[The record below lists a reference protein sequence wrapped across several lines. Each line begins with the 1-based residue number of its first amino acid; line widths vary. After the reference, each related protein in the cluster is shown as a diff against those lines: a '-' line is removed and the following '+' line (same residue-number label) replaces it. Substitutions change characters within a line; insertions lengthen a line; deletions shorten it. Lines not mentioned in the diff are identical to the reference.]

1 MNKKIKTIIV
11 TGPTASGKTSLAVE
25 LARKFNGE
33 IISADSRQ
41 VYKGLDL
48 GTGKDLVDYAAIGD
62 KEAVKY
68 HLIDN
73 VDINE
78 EYNLLRFCKDCA
90 NAVHDI
96 ASRGKLPI
104 ICGGTPLYI
113 NAIID
118 GYKLPGAP
126 PDAEERKK
134 LRAKSCD
141 ELATILKEQYP
152 ETAKYFRDWLNVN
165 RLARAIEKSAVSE
178 NKIKPIVDDLD
189 YIMVAPFY
197 HRKVLHK
204 RVEKRLDERLNEGMI
219 EEVEGLHKNGATW
232 EWLDFLGLE
241 YRYVSAY
248 LQEKMTKQE
257 MRDQLLIKIRQFVKR
272 QDIWFRKMEREDKDI
287 YWLPEEDLKKA
298 ISLIDLFLN
307 DKKLPKIEIRI
318 KDIKYH

>member
-1 MNKKIKTIIV
+1 MNEKIKTIII
-11 TGPTASGKTSLAVE
+11 TGPTASGKTGLAVE
-25 LARKFNGE
+25 LARKFDGE

-48 GTGKDLVDYAAIGD
+48 GTGKDLEDYVADGD
-62 KEAVKY
+62 KKAIKY

-73 VDINE
+73 VDLNE

-90 NAVHDI
+90 QAVHDV

-134 LRAKSCD
+134 LRAKSCK
-141 ELATILKEQYP
+141 ELAIILKEKYP
-152 ETAKYFRDWLNVN
+152 ETAKNFKDWLNVN
-165 RLARAIEKSAVSE
+165 RLARAIEKSVVSE

-189 YIMVAPFY
+189 FIIMAPFY
-197 HRKVLHK
+197 HRKVLHQ
-204 RVEKRLDERLNEGMI
+204 RVERRLDERLAQGMI
-219 EEVEGLHKNGATW
+219 EEVEQLHANGATW
-232 EWLDFLGLE
+232 KWFDFLGLE
-241 YRYVSAY
+241 YRYVAAF
-248 LQEKMTKQE
+248 LQGKMSKQE

-272 QDIWFRKMEREDKDI
+272 QDIWFRKMEREKKNI
-287 YWLPEEDLKKA
+287 YWLPEGNLQKA
-298 ISLIDLFLN
+298 EFLV
-307 DKKLPKIEIRI
+307 DSFLAGHPLPEIKIRI
-318 KDIKYH
+318 KDIKY